1 MQQYNPFNKKV
12 LTDIFADDEF
22 REELIETYQNA
33 QIKRP
38 FSMSKQALQRQLIG
52 LYRSLCDKS
61 YQYIEMNQRDRA
73 FDLIRP
79 ERIKSQMMV
88 AAQIGLSL
96 DPEDKEAYME
106 TGFSGSG
113 AVDVKIIF
121 GIDGI
126 SIMLNS
132 SPKVR
137 SVSCNAVHQ
146 GDTFEW
152 LGEDDNP
159 VFSSPLE
166 NGSNPIIEAWGRI
179 RLNDGTVRCSR
190 ILQSEI
196 ETVEKQQLELASY
209 YNNQSP
215 WEDWKYKCVRNM
227 MLRRLFREHA
237 KYIQVIDENIQLH
250 EEDGQIHGIQPED
263 DEAVSEDDFHKLLN
277 ATHAEQSQVAK

>member
-12 LTDIFADDEF
+12 LTAIFADDDF
-22 REELIETYQNA
+22 REELIKTYQNA

-73 FDLIRP
+73 FDLVRP

-96 DPEDKEAYME
+96 DPEDKEVYME
-106 TGFSGSG
+106 TGLSSTG

-121 GIDGI
+121 GIDGV

-132 SPKVR
+132 SPRVR

-190 ILQSEI
+190 ILQNEI
-196 ETVEKQQLELASY
+196 ETVEKQQLEVASY

-237 KYIQVIDENIQLH
+237 KYIQVVDENIQLC
-250 EEDGQIHGIQPED
+250 EEDGQVHGVQPEED
-263 DEAVSEDDFHKLLN
+263 GSVSEDDFHKLLN
-277 ATHAEQSQVAK
+277 ATNAEQSEATE